1 MSYFAVCL
9 FYNKE
14 YLRDVHSGSKP
25 SRFAQEFKDNWNTK
39 GSTRKLVLNVAF
51 LAHADLVSL
60 NFILYFN

>member
-9 FYNKE
+9 NYNKE

-39 GSTRKLVLNVAF
+39 GSTRKLVRT
-51 LAHADLVSL
+51 VSCPCRL
-60 NFILYFN
+60 GKFKEDILYFN